1 MYLQSL
7 FTASALGYS
16 RDGEKMLILLLRTH
30 PVFIVY
36 PKPGPLGQDSLLLKR
51 FKMQNLFHKICI
63 FCVWKYD
70 EAEGVVFNIF

>member
-36 PKPGPLGQDSLLLKR
+36 PKPDLLGLASLLLKR
-51 FKMQNLFHKICI
+51 FNMQNLFHKMRI
-63 FCVWKYD
+63 FSVWKHG
-70 EAEGVVFNIF
+70 EA

>member
-51 FKMQNLFHKICI
+51 FNMQNLFHKICI
-63 FCVWKYD
+63 FCVWKYG
-70 EAEGVVFNIF
+70 EAEGVIFNIF